1 MERRNNPSKIM
12 NNNLIAS
19 EILSPPELLRLL
31 FAKNE
36 VGRVEK
42 KFLKCMV
49 NNVIW
54 FGLSIAF
61 ISKF

>member
-1 MERRNNPSKIM
+1 MERRNIPSKIM

-42 KFLKCMV
+42 KFLKSMV

>member
-1 MERRNNPSKIM
+1 MERRNIPSKIM